1 LAQASNSD
9 PSQVGVHLDFH
20 YVTMVL
26 RKAGTFDTMPPVC
39 GAAFVTSIVMY
50 PVDVVR
56 AICMSNPGTGAGAAL
71 KGFVEAHGM
80 MGFVKQG
87 LVAEVT
93 RATMS
98 RAIKFFVFPIAH
110 RNMYGREVAKGNPFT
125 KGTAGAAA
133 TLPEVIAISPLE
145 NIKLAAQLDKEGR
158 FKGSADIARH
168 ILKTR
173 GFSGLMTG
181 YAGMQVRQ
189 CLWTGGFFMSLD
201 WYKAQVKKGIDNP
214 LAADVISGFFAG
226 ATGVVFNCWT
236 DVCRSIVQKEAL
248 AATFNPEIPRP
259 SALAPLNPGPFFSQA
274 ATLMST
280 RGMSG
285 MYAGVGPKMV
295 HLGGGGALL
304 AVLMPRFQSM
314 YYAMQGIE

>member
-1 LAQASNSD
+1 M
-9 PSQVGVHLDFH
+9 G
-20 YVTMVL
+20 
-26 RKAGTFDTMPPVC
+26 
-39 GAAFVTSIVMY
+39 
-50 PVDVVR
+50 DVVR

-71 KGFVEAHGM
+71 KGFLEAHGM

-110 RNMYGREVAKGNPFT
+110 RNMYSREVAKGNPFT

-173 GFSGLMTG
+173 GFGGLMIG

-189 CLWTGGFFMSLD
+189 CLWTGGFFLTLDVYKGGVASLVSNRL
-201 WYKAQVKKGIDNP
+201 AQ
-214 LAADVISGFFAG
+214 DVLSGFAAG
-226 ATGVVFNCWT
+226 ATGTALNCWT
-236 DVCRSIVQKEAL
+236 DVCRSVVQKKAL
-248 AATFNPEIPRP
+248 AETF
-259 SALAPLNPGPFFSQA
+259 
-274 ATLMST
+274 
-280 RGMSG
+280 
-285 MYAGVGPKMV
+285 
-295 HLGGGGALL
+295 
-304 AVLMPRFQSM
+304 
-314 YYAMQGIE
+314 